1 MWAMRGLTAAEI
13 THQTK
18 LPRSTVKYHLKRFK
32 ETGSWARRE
41 YPIRVKTLTPFAD
54 CIRKH
59 LKLHPHA
66 SATEL
71 HELLATKFQLM
82 VSVRTVQRYL
92 KTAIR
97 EQKSRDEN
105 SEEDSDTSVTEELS
119 IASGADHNGSPKVR
133 SRERLRFAPLS
144 GSLRNEESSSVERAD
159 RPSSPPQS
167 LQPSLAPTANSHNQT
182 QLMNHSGLSSVPCNL
197 ISPYP
202 MMLPSWQEP
211 QNSANLP
218 PFAGFSPLAV
228 QASLPA
234 LSLGFY
240 PMYHQFS
247 PAVSIDAASSP
258 YSTTQFSA
266 LAQARAPTPSSATPP
281 SSAKLDPSL
290 EALVNAALVSE

>member
-32 ETGSWARRE
+32 ETGSWSRRE

-105 SEEDSDTSVTEELS
+105 SEEDSDTSATEELS
-119 IASGADHNGSPKVR
+119 IASGTDQTASPKPR
-133 SRERLRFAPLS
+133 SRERLRSVPIS
-144 GSLRNEESSSVERAD
+144 TPVRNEGASNVEKSE
-159 RPSSPPQS
+159 PPPPPQS
-167 LQPSLAPTANSHNQT
+167 LQPSVASSPASTSQT
-182 QLMNHSGLSSVPCNL
+182 PLMNASNLPSMPCSL

-211 QNSANLP
+211 QNSPNMP
-218 PFAGFSPLAV
+218 SFSGFSPLTM

-240 PMYHQFS
+240 PMYHQFA
-247 PAVSIDAASSP
+247 PAVSLDNSGSP

-266 LAQARAPTPSSATPP
+266 LAQSRAPTPSSATPP

>member
-41 YPIRVKTLTPFAD
+41 YPVRVKTLTPFSD

-97 EQKSRDEN
+97 EQKARDEN
-105 SEEDSDTSVTEELS
+105 SEEDSDTSVTEEIS
-119 IASGADHNGSPKVR
+119 VASGNDTPSPKVR
-133 SRERLRFAPLS
+133 TRERVRSAPHTAYSSRTEATTPPVVARDEPPHSPALPLHASAALS
-144 GSLRNEESSSVERAD
+144 ASSQTPAL
-159 RPSSPPQS
+159 PQ
-167 LQPSLAPTANSHNQT
+167 
-182 QLMNHSGLSSVPCNL
+182 VPCNL
-197 ISPYP
+197 LTPYP
-202 MMLPSWQEP
+202 VLLPAWQESQATSSAPPFPAFPLGSVPPSLPSIP
-211 QNSANLP
+211 
-218 PFAGFSPLAV
+218 
-228 QASLPA
+228 
-234 LSLGFY
+234 LGFY

-247 PAVSIDAASSP
+247 PALTGDATTFP
-258 YSTTQFSA
+258 YPATQFPA
-266 LAQARAPTPSSATPP
+266 VPPLPQTPQQRPTPPAP
-281 SSAKLDPSL
+281 SAKLDPSL